1 MPTKGRGGC
10 RRLFLR
16 AVAVVAV
23 FFVVAAL
30 MAAGLWWYFHPAC
43 ERTDGIVYANP
54 RGRELTF
61 DVVTPPRPNGAAV
74 LLMVSGRWKSRRDSF
89 DLWMAAP
96 LLRRGYTVFAVS
108 HESQPTVSIQ
118 ETVADVH
125 RAVRFIRH
133 HATDYGIDPERIG
146 VTGGSS
152 GGHLCLMLA
161 TTGGPGP
168 PDAGEPV
175 DRVSSAIQAAAVF
188 FPVTNLY
195 DLGSSTENAGDG
207 GPPKSFR
214 EAFGTEGKD
223 PARWP
228 VLAKELSPVFL
239 AHSAQ
244 APVYIVHG
252 GADTLTPLEQS
263 EWFRDASIRA
273 GAGNVRLE
281 VREGK
286 RHGWLTMVF
295 DIIRFADWFDL
306 HLSDE
311 DELLQRDPDGPTG

>member
-1 MPTKGRGGC
+1 MSAMRRGGC

-23 FFVVAAL
+23 FFVVVAL

-61 DVVTPPRPNGAAV
+61 DVVSPPRPNGAGV
-74 LLMVSGRWKSRRDSF
+74 LLMVSGRWKSRRESF

-108 HESQPTVSIQ
+108 HESQPTVSVQ

-125 RAVRFIRH
+125 RAVRFVRH
-133 HATDYGIDPERIG
+133 RASEYGVDPERLG

-161 TTGGPGP
+161 TRGGPGP
-168 PDAGEPV
+168 AEAPDPV
-175 DRVSSAIQAAAVF
+175 DRESSAIQAAAVF
-188 FPVTNLY
+188 FPVTNLF
-195 DLGSSTENAGDG
+195 DLGTSTENAGDG

-214 EAFGTEGKD
+214 EAFGSEGKD
-223 PARWP
+223 HSKWPA
-228 VLAKELSPVFL
+228 LAKELSPVFL
-239 AHSAQ
+239 VHPGQ

-252 GADTLTPLEQS
+252 SADTLTPLEQS
-263 EWFRDASIRA
+263 EWFRDASVKA
-273 GAGNVRLE
+273 GAEDVMLD

-286 RHGWLTMVF
+286 SHGWLTMVF
-295 DIIRFADWFDL
+295 DIVRFADWFDN
-306 HLSDE
+306 HLTSP
-311 DELLQRDPDGPTG
+311 RGKAR